1 MSERFEKS
9 RHAANPRRPLG
20 NIRGE
25 GGERLSE
32 YFDFKRYPEKA
43 AFRVTRIELLAILE
57 QHFRATEAR
66 RLSGFLRRVWRFLT
80 RPLGSK
86 ITDETGVESPEV
98 NKP

>member
-1 MSERFEKS
+1 MSFDKRQ
-9 RHAANPRRPLG
+9 HAANPRRALG
-20 NIRGE
+20 NVRGE

-32 YFDFKRYPEKA
+32 YFDFKRWPEKA
-43 AFRVTRIELLAILE
+43 TLRVTRMELLAMLE

-66 RLSGFLRRVWRFLT
+66 RTEGFLRRVWRFLK

-98 NKP
+98 NTK